1 MSIHLVETPAESWDH
16 LLYLVHLDDP
26 PTLHI
31 NGAYV
36 IPRDK
41 ELGATLHIRQTVKKA
56 IQLSTTDKFTIKI
69 YLTHA
74 KLGSIRIP
82 FVYQVARTMIREFPD
97 AIDTCTLYEAPKF
110 IYPIYTLLKS
120 LLHPDIRSRI
130 HLINRR
136 SLT

>member
-1 MSIHLVETPAESWDH
+1 MHTLETQRESWDRFV
-16 LLYLVHLDDP
+16 YLVRLDDP

-41 ELGATLHIRQTVKKA
+41 ESGAILHLTKMIEQA
-56 IQLSTTDKFTIKI
+56 IQLSITSKLTIKV

-82 FVYQVARTMIREFPD
+82 FLYKVVQSMKRDFPD
-97 AIDTCTLYEAPKF
+97 AIDKCTLYEPPKF
-110 IYPIYTLLKS
+110 IYPIYTLIKS
-120 LLHPDIRSRI
+120 MVPSDILSRI
-130 HLINRR
+130 HFIDRR
-136 SLT
+136 